1 MFETL
6 SNGFRGAINKIRFS
20 DDEKALDKALDELK
34 KALLKNDVYHK
45 TTKEILQKTKD
56 KTKANGIGRDSFL
69 NALSQSLLEIL
80 EVSGVYG
87 FTYAQKPVRQRLVQN
102 LQTI

>member
-56 KTKANGIGRDSFL
+56 KNKGMA
-69 NALSQSLLEIL
+69 
-80 EVSGVYG
+80 
-87 FTYAQKPVRQRLVQN
+87 
-102 LQTI
+102 